1 MLTLQA
7 AVYKEPQ
14 VMRHTQAP
22 SKRQENS
29 DENYLTSKKH
39 LQLCKEMPCGH
50 VAQKALAAPAVG
62 FLRSLQ
68 FGASPPALRIIAS
81 RTTDCNYIYFFSLFL
96 GITDSVY
103 HIRQFGSQQDKELM

>member
-81 RTTDCNYIYFFSLFL
+81 RTTDCNYIYFFFYSSVLPTRYITFVSLEVSK
-96 GITDSVY
+96 T
-103 HIRQFGSQQDKELM
+103 KN